1 MKNSFPSK
9 YLTNWIFWLTII
21 CWSHL
26 CLSACSNS
34 TSDIISSYDS
44 KFPVK
49 YDPNDERF
57 EPGINDIGFEESK
70 MLDDEYFKSSVGTLQ
85 LRGPKD
91 ASVYEWTL
99 YIQKTVVDPEY
110 GTIAYPKELVTLP
123 AECFQN
129 GSSPRTEYYIVYIPL
144 SGLKPG
150 SYVINLR
157 ARNKGGTWYS
167 DKAAVIIY
175 DIIRNDP

>member
-1 MKNSFPSK
+1 MKNSFPIK
-9 YLTNWIFWLTII
+9 RLTIGVFGLTII
-21 CWSHL
+21 CCL
-26 CLSACSNS
+26 VVYLSACSN
-34 TSDIISSYDS
+34 TTNDVMSSYDS

-49 YDPNDERF
+49 YDPEDERF
-57 EPGINDIGFEESK
+57 VPGINDIGFEESE

-85 LRGPKD
+85 LRGPRD

-99 YIQKTVVDPEY
+99 YVQKTVIDPEY

-123 AECFQN
+123 DECFQN
-129 GSSPRTEYYIVYIPL
+129 GTSTKTERFIVYIPF
-144 SGLKPG
+144 SGLSPG

-167 DKAAVIIY
+167 DKAALIIY
-175 DIIRNDP
+175 DIIREDP